1 MAEAGMLLAAF
12 ALSFVAFAAIALG
25 QRVHHGAILG
35 RATRAAVPRAL
46 RVRVLTFGGA
56 ALAASL
62 SLSLTAEGPSF
73 GSILWLMLLAAASL
87 AVTFTLTYRPRWLRA
102 TRWLFPSVRSGDP
115 PR

>member
-12 ALSFVAFAAIALG
+12 ALSFAAFAAIALG

-35 RATRAAVPRAL
+35 NATRGALPRAL

-102 TRWLFPSVRSGDP
+102 TSRLLPGARSSG
-115 PR
+115 PRH